1 MLDIGSSR
9 PSKKFRHMSFFGQLL
24 ECLELTVL
32 SLGYINVAI
41 GVIQEQRYNFAK
53 KRKNLRTLRKQRLM
67 RHLNLQSIGLEFFGR
82 SGDLIEQPAWT
93 VFACSKVCRLEL

>member
-41 GVIQEQRYNFAK
+41 GVIQEQR
-53 KRKNLRTLRKQRLM
+53 
-67 RHLNLQSIGLEFFGR
+67 
-82 SGDLIEQPAWT
+82 
-93 VFACSKVCRLEL
+93 